1 MDLRLLGPFEVVQAG
16 VPQPLPGRGERA
28 LLAVLALAAPD
39 TVAATTLIDLLW
51 PEQDMPGDP
60 ANALQIRVS
69 KLRRALAGM
78 DSQPLVARHGSGYRL
93 EVDASAVDAH
103 RFAALV
109 QAARRCGDPVHA
121 IDTYDQALG
130 LWRAEPL
137 VDFAGE
143 AWTTIDSARLCELR
157 LAAASE
163 RAERMLIL
171 GRYDELAADLEPLV
185 AEAPTREKLVAQLM
199 TALFNAGR
207 QAEALSAYART
218 RTLLREEL
226 GLDPSKELRTVM
238 EQILKQDPGS
248 AAIRHRPLQRR
259 PTATTPTTA
268 ATTAPRTL
276 NVGDRDR
283 ARPRGRL
290 GPGGEPAGPVD
301 VLRRP

>member
-1 MDLRLLGPFEVVQAG
+1 M
-16 VPQPLPGRGERA
+16 
-28 LLAVLALAAPD
+28 LALAAPD

-51 PEQDMPGDP
+51 PEQDLPGDP

-109 QAARRCGDPVHA
+109 QAARRCGDPVQA
-121 IDTYDQALG
+121 IDMYDQALA

-143 AWTTIDSARLCELR
+143 AWTTVDSARLCELR

-207 QAEALSAYART
+207 QAEALVR
-218 RTLLREEL
+218 LR
-226 GLDPSKELRTVM
+226 
-238 EQILKQDPGS
+238 QDPHAAARGAGTGS
-248 AAIRHRPLQRR
+248 VQGAADRDGADPEAGPWDQPPFVTVRCSGGQRQQRR
-259 PTATTPTTA
+259 PQS
-268 ATTAPRTL
+268 R
-276 NVGDRDR
+276 
-283 ARPRGRL
+283 RPRPARSTSGTGIGLDLWGRRRRRW
-290 GPGGEPAGPVD
+290 GTCRPGQ
-301 VLRRP
+301 RPSSAVTTT